1 LAARAR
7 IDDEGI
13 TYIKSMKLA
22 VVVLAMFAA
31 AQSQSVP
38 RHWAKGAAIRIWI
51 DPDTMPPNGEALVE
65 KAMKTWTTAADGR
78 FTLVKAWESTAPV
91 RLHFMAADF
100 RYGVTAPRLNRETG
114 LLVKA
119 EVFVA
124 ADAGRD
130 PLERQIIVY
139 LTALHELGHALGMDH
154 TNDIT
159 SIMYL
164 FRQPDDGNKFF
175 GSYRRRL
182 KSADD
187 IGSPM
192 ATGLSADDVV
202 ALRAL
207 YDDATAIQTR

>member
-1 LAARAR
+1 MAPLAARAR

-22 VVVLAMFAA
+22 VVLLAMIGT
-31 AQSQSVP
+31 AQLQPAP
-38 RHWAKGAAIRIWI
+38 RHWAKGAAIRVWI
-51 DPDTMPPNGEALVE
+51 DPDAMPPSGEALVE

-91 RLHFMAADF
+91 RLHFMAADY
-100 RYGVTAPRLNRETG
+100 RYGVTAPRVNRETG

-139 LTALHELGHALGMDH
+139 LTALHELGHALGMEH
-154 TNDIT
+154 TSDIT

-182 KSADD
+182 KAADD
-187 IGSPM
+187 IGSAT

-202 ALRAL
+202 TLRAL
-207 YDDATAIQTR
+207 YDK

>member
-1 LAARAR
+1 
-7 IDDEGI
+7 
-13 TYIKSMKLA
+13 MKLA
-22 VVVLAMFAA
+22 VVLLSLFALA
-31 AQSQSVP
+31 QPGREP
-38 RHWAKGAAIRIWI
+38 RHWAKGAAIRVWI
-51 DPDTMPPNGEALVE
+51 DPDATPPNGEALVE

-78 FTLVKAWESTAPV
+78 FTLMKAWESTAPV
-91 RLHFMAADF
+91 RLHFMAADY
-100 RYGVTAPRLNRETG
+100 RYGVTAPRVNRDTG

-119 EVFVA
+119 EVYVA

-164 FRQPDDGNKFF
+164 FRQPDDGNRFF
-175 GSYRRRL
+175 GAYRRRL

-187 IGSPM
+187 IGSAA

-202 ALRAL
+202 TLRAL
-207 YDDATAIQTR
+207 YDDRRP

>member
-1 LAARAR
+1 
-7 IDDEGI
+7 
-13 TYIKSMKLA
+13 MKLA
-22 VVVLAMFAA
+22 VVLLALFAV
-31 AQSQSVP
+31 AQPRPAP
-38 RHWAKGAAIRIWI
+38 RHWAKGAAIRLWI
-51 DPDTMPPNGEALVE
+51 DPDATPPNGEALVE

-91 RLHFMAADF
+91 RLHFMAADY
-100 RYGVTAPRLNRETG
+100 RYGVTAPRVNRDTG

-119 EVFVA
+119 EVYVA

-139 LTALHELGHALGMDH
+139 LTALHELGHALGMEH

-164 FRQPDDGNKFF
+164 FRQPDDGNRFF
-175 GSYRRRL
+175 GAYRRRL
-182 KSADD
+182 KSTDD
-187 IGSPM
+187 IGSAA

-202 ALRAL
+202 TLRKL
-207 YDDATAIQTR
+207 YDM

>member
-1 LAARAR
+1 
-7 IDDEGI
+7 
-13 TYIKSMKLA
+13 
-22 VVVLAMFAA
+22 MFAA
-31 AQSQSVP
+31 AQSPSLP
-38 RHWAKGAAIRIWI
+38 RHWAKGAAIRVWI
-51 DPDTMPPNGEALVE
+51 DPDAMPPNGEALVE

-91 RLHFMAADF
+91 RLHFMAADY

-114 LLVKA
+114 QLVKA
-119 EVFVA
+119 EVYVA

-139 LTALHELGHALGMDH
+139 LTALHELGHALGMEH

-164 FRQPDDGNKFF
+164 FRQPDDGNTFF

-187 IGSPM
+187 IGAPM

-202 ALRAL
+202 VLQAL
-207 YDDATAIQTR
+207 YDDATAIRTR

>member
-1 LAARAR
+1 
-7 IDDEGI
+7 
-13 TYIKSMKLA
+13 MKLA